1 MLSLLFSPLLATT
14 IPPSTNHLEALA
26 HAYAQQGRHEEA
38 DQIYRYLKTAKS
50 TSFVAPKPR
59 VEQFSPKVSIKKT
72 FKPNAVK
79 RTPQPKKV
87 ALKPIVVPPVATPV
101 EPKLPSIGERIAQ
114 GYTLLASNRFGETQT
129 LLNGFKGH
137 PVSSEETQEL
147 RKLYTLYYHKQS
159 AAYLEAK
166 AFDRAQ
172 KSAQSG
178 LLMDPQDNDLTEAL
192 GWSLLNQQHPKEAL
206 GCFETIFTRAP
217 SSKIAYA
224 AALCAH
230 NAHEPKKARA
240 YLENASLTTDTALL
254 EKIAALY
261 AMMGYNQKSL
271 EIITH
276 LQTPST
282 VPPLPPVTTPQTD
295 LNGVYNPFL
304 SVTQE
309 TKPITPVLSSEMVQL
324 RQKILSPT
332 QTSFAG
338 GIFVESRTG
347 MAGVDQ
353 LRKTL
358 TPLQMTYFPSLST
371 HVYGGVNALNVQT
384 GGLESHNYSQLGYG
398 RGGHHAID
406 NLHAVEPFVGFGYTD
421 EEMEFS
427 GRLSSTP
434 LNTQITQSTPVGY
447 LQGKWKASPWNLSLK
462 VLQESITETMVSYV
476 GQRDPTT
483 GAVWGQVTRRG
494 LEGSIEHQGAWTT
507 SLTLGYYPTIE
518 GMNTLS
524 NGEKKGSLLVGKR
537 LKTDT
542 MEGMIGPLMV
552 YDSYDHST
560 NHFTYGHGG
569 YFSPTSFMLGAMY
582 GDVNQKVT
590 PDLWLR
596 LKGSVGYMSFK
607 EGNSPMFPLDPTNTQ
622 TYGASNTRGVSMNLK
637 GYGDYRL
644 NDHFHLIGMA
654 GYSFAPNYTSSFG
667 GLSLIYYFDTPAKFH
682 PDELQRVAYGMDKMY

>member
-1 MLSLLFSPLLATT
+1 MLFSPLPATT

-50 TSFVAPKPR
+50 ASFVVPKPR
-59 VEQFSPKVSIKKT
+59 VEQPTPKVSIKKT

-79 RTPQPKKV
+79 RTPSPKV
-87 ALKPIVVPPVATPV
+87 VVIKPVVVPPV
-101 EPKLPSIGERIAQ
+101 EPKILSIGEMIAQ
-114 GYTLLASNRFGETQT
+114 GYTLLSSNRFGETHT

-192 GWSLLNQQHPKEAL
+192 GWSLLNQQRPTEAL

-261 AMMGYNQKSL
+261 SMMGYNQKSL

-309 TKPITPVLSSEMVQL
+309 TKPTIPVLSSTMVEL
-324 RQKILSPT
+324 RQTILAPT

-338 GIFVESRTG
+338 GMFVESRTG

-353 LRKTL
+353 LRKTV

-398 RGGHHAID
+398 MGGHHAID
-406 NLHAVEPFVGFGYTD
+406 NLHAFEPFVGFGYTD

-447 LQGKWKASPWNLSLK
+447 LQGTWKASPWNLSLK
-462 VLQESITETMVSYV
+462 VVQESITETLVSYV

-518 GMNTLS
+518 GINTLS

-560 NHFTYGHGG
+560 NHFTYGQGG
-569 YFSPTSFMLGAMY
+569 YFSPTSFMLGAIY
-582 GDVNQKVT
+582 GDVNQKLT

-596 LKGSVGYMSFK
+596 LKGSVGYVSFK

-622 TYGASNTRGVSMNLK
+622 TYGSSNTRGLSMNLK

-654 GYSFAPNYTSSFG
+654 GYSFAPNYASTFG